1 MKRILTKLEEGLC
14 YYLRQWHKTQDPGY
28 NEYDDSA
35 KVLVTIHCV
44 NSTFRN
50 VLTQLFMRRVFNYSK
65 NCSAHT
71 ALATSDPWEPWA
83 LVAQDQF
90 QE

>member
-1 MKRILTKLEEGLC
+1 MEEGLC
-14 YYLRQWHKTQDPGY
+14 YYLRRWQITQDPGFD
-28 NEYDDSA
+28 NEYDDSV

-71 ALATSDPWEPWA
+71 ALATSDPWEP
-83 LVAQDQF
+83 
-90 QE
+90 